1 MKRSCLLNVIAPTLG
16 VMLATCEASA
26 AAEEVWTLGGFSVPE
41 SALHDADRGVIYAAN
56 IAGDPLEKNGAGFL
70 SRVSPEGAMLERD
83 WVGGLDA
90 PKGLSRDGGTLWIS
104 DIDRLVSVDIETG
117 EIKGTWPAEGAVFLN
132 DTAVDDSGR
141 VFVSDMLTDAI
152 YVLEDDT
159 LTLWLRDPELQHPN
173 GLRVEGGML
182 IVAPWGRDMQ
192 EDFSTLTGGH
202 LLQIDLATKA
212 IAPLGSGEPVGN
224 LDGLEP
230 DGSGNWLVTDWIAGA
245 VLRIRPDGS
254 REVLVDLDMGSAD
267 LGFATEDGLA
277 FVPMMLNDRLV
288 AFAVD

>member
-1 MKRSCLLNVIAPTLG
+1 
-16 VMLATCEASA
+16 MLASGAVHA

-41 SALHDADRGVIYAAN
+41 SALHDADRGVIYVAN
-56 IAGDPLEKNGAGFL
+56 VAGEPLEKNGAGFL

-90 PKGLSRDGGTLWIS
+90 PKGLSRDGSTLWMS

-117 EIKGTWPAEGAVFLN
+117 AITGTWPAEGAVFLN
-132 DTAVDDSGR
+132 DTAVDGGGR

-152 YVLEDDT
+152 YVLENDA
-159 LTLWLRDPELQHPN
+159 LALWLRDAELQHPN
-173 GLRVEGGML
+173 GLKVEGGVL
-182 IVAPWGRDMQ
+182 IVAAWGRDMQ

-202 LLQIDLATKA
+202 LLQVDLATKA

-230 DGSGNWLVTDWIAGA
+230 DGAGNWLVTDWIAGA
-245 VLRIRPDGS
+245 LLRIRPDGS
-254 REVLVDLDMGSAD
+254 HELLADLDMGSAD
-267 LGFATEDGLA
+267 LGFAPEDGLA

-288 AFAVD
+288 AFAID

>member
-1 MKRSCLLNVIAPTLG
+1 MTRSSLLNVLAPSLC
-16 VMLATCEASA
+16 VMLATCEANA
-26 AAEEVWTLGGFSVPE
+26 AAEEVWALDGFSGPE
-41 SALHDADRGVIYAAN
+41 SALHDADRGVIYVAN
-56 IAGDPLEKNGAGFL
+56 VAGEPVEKNGAGFL

-90 PKGLSRDGGTLWIS
+90 PKGLSRDGGTLWMS

-117 EIKGTWPAEGAVFLN
+117 AITGTWPAEGAVFLN

-141 VFVSDMLTDAI
+141 VFVSDMVTDAI
-152 YVLEDDT
+152 YVLENDA
-159 LTLWLRDPELQHPN
+159 LTLWLRDAELQHPN
-173 GLRVEGGML
+173 GLKVEGGAL

-202 LLQIDLATKA
+202 LLQVDLATKA

-224 LDGLEP
+224 LDGLER
-230 DGSGNWLVTDWIAGA
+230 DGAGNWLVTDWIAGA
-245 VLRIRPDGS
+245 LMRIRPDGS

-267 LGFATEDGLA
+267 LGFAPEAGLA

-288 AFAVD
+288 AFAID

>member
-1 MKRSCLLNVIAPTLG
+1 MKRSWLNGAVPVLC
-16 VMLATCEASA
+16 VMLPTCEASA

-41 SALHDADRGVIYAAN
+41 SALHDADRGVIYVAN
-56 IAGDPLEKNGAGFL
+56 IAGEPLEKNGAGFL
-70 SRVSPEGAMLERD
+70 SRVSPDGEMLERD

-90 PKGLSRDGGTLWIS
+90 PKGLSRDGGTLWLS

-117 EIKGTWPAEGAVFLN
+117 AITGTWPAEGAIFLN
-132 DTAVDDSGR
+132 DTAVDDGGR

-152 YVLEDDT
+152 YLLEDDA
-159 LTLWLRDPELQHPN
+159 LTLWLRDAELQHPN
-173 GLRVEGGML
+173 GLKVEGGAL
-182 IVAPWGRDMQ
+182 IVAAWGRDMQ

-224 LDGLEP
+224 LDGLER
-230 DGSGNWLVTDWIAGA
+230 DGAGNWLVTDWIAGG
-245 VLRIRPDGS
+245 LMRIRPDGS
-254 REVLVDLDMGSAD
+254 RELLVDLDMGSAD
-267 LGFATEDGLA
+267 LAFSPEDGLA